1 MPDHLFLR
9 RIRSN
14 RFLLCSL
21 LQTCLLLASSRHFI
35 HCDIPQLPSVHSIR
49 TSVPVIGIVGGIGSG
64 KSTVIR
70 HVRRFRLLMIDADQ
84 LAHEQMQQAE
94 VLDRIK
100 ENFGSS
106 VLTAGGEVDR
116 QKLAERV
123 FGSSPA
129 HLNARR
135 TLEQI
140 LHPVIR
146 QEVVR
151 IVNEASQDVDAVILD
166 AALLLEAGWADDCDA
181 LIFVDTPFAIRQA
194 RVRQNRGWSEDE
206 LARREAVQLP
216 VELKRTRAGFVVD
229 NSGSLDESA
238 RQMEHHLESIIHP
251 VK

>member
-1 MPDHLFLR
+1 M
-9 RIRSN
+9 
-14 RFLLCSL
+14 
-21 LQTCLLLASSRHFI
+21 
-35 HCDIPQLPSVHSIR
+35 
-49 TSVPVIGIVGGIGSG
+49 IGIVGGIGSG

-70 HVRRFRLLMIDADQ
+70 HVRRFRLLMIDADR
-84 LAHEQMQQAE
+84 LAHDQMQQPE
-94 VLDRIK
+94 TLDRIR

-116 QKLAERV
+116 KKLAEQV
-123 FGSSPA
+123 FGLSPE

-146 QEVVR
+146 EEVVR
-151 IVNEASQDVDAVILD
+151 LVTEASQDVDAVILD

-181 LIFVDTPFAIRQA
+181 LIFIDTPFAIRQA

-216 VELKRTRAGFVVD
+216 VELKRARAGFVVD